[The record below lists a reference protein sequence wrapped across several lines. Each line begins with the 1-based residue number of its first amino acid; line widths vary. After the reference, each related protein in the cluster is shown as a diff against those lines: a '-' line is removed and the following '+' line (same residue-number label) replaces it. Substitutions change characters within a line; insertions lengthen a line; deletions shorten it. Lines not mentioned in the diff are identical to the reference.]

1 MQKIPAPKKAA
12 AKKKE
17 PAAKKKEPAAKKKA
31 AAKKKVAAKRK
42 PAWKKAAGSNASSSD
57 GGEVPSPTEESGS
70 EDSDSD

>member
-17 PAAKKKEPAAKKKA
+17 P

-57 GGEVPSPTEESGS
+57 GDEVPSPTEESGS